1 MASADRVS
9 SWRRRA
15 PVVVLALGLV
25 TAAAGF
31 GHALVS
37 GPALPHTGTVPP
49 AHAGPFPAPAQE
61 ALEPV
66 SLSEVP
72 QRMRLSAMGVDAPV
86 QPVLPG
92 PDRQLSVP
100 ESPDVVGWWSAGAAP
115 GSRTGTVVLA
125 GHVDTHS
132 AGPGALFRVAEL
144 QPGDRLEVTSAHSTT
159 RYRIA
164 AVRSY
169 PKASLPAD
177 LFDRTGNPRL
187 ALITC
192 GGLFDDSTRQYEDNI
207 VAYAVPA

>member
-1 MASADRVS
+1 MS

-25 TAAAGF
+25 TVAAGL

-37 GPALPHTGTVPP
+37 GPSLPHIGTVPP
-49 AHAGPFPAPAQE
+49 AHAGLSPAPAQQ

-100 ESPDVVGWWSAGAAP
+100 ESPDVVGWWSAAPRRVLGPARSCWLGTSTPAAP
-115 GSRTGTVVLA
+115 VRVRCSGWLNSSRAILSRSPPRTARPGTGSRQCA
-125 GHVDTHS
+125 
-132 AGPGALFRVAEL
+132 
-144 QPGDRLEVTSAHSTT
+144 VTPRH
-159 RYRIA
+159 
-164 AVRSY
+164 
-169 PKASLPAD
+169 PCLAD

-192 GGLFDDSTRQYEDNI
+192 GGPFDDSTRQYEDNI